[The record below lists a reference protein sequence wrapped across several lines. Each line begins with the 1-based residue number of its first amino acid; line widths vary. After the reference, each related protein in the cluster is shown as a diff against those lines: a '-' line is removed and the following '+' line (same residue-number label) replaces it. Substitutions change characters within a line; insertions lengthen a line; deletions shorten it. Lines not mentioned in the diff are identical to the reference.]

1 MEDYN
6 SAYSGAQIDEAAR
19 IAAANQ
25 SPFAATLLA
34 ANWADADVFGK
45 RTNVASGIV
54 ALNTVTFKSA
64 LSNTPAVKTY
74 TYSSAAAS
82 WQLGGANVSLA
93 TYGISLTG
101 TPANGNVIVAEYA
114 VRKTQTLAITGVSA
128 DHTLT
133 CDLRFVE
140 DGVPSEEAAQA
151 MAWALV
157 LKYLIGTNT
166 ITFYCG
172 DTAPVMDI
180 PIQLWEA

>member
-19 IAAANQ
+19 IAVANQ
-25 SPFAATLLA
+25 SPFTATLLA
-34 ANWADADVFGK
+34 ANWVDADVFGK
-45 RTNVASGIV
+45 RTNVAEGAV
-54 ALNTVTFKSA
+54 VLNTVTFKSA
-64 LSNTPAVKTY
+64 LSNTPAVKTF
-74 TYSSAAAS
+74 TYSSVAVS
-82 WQLGGANVSLA
+82 WQLSNANVSLT
-93 TYGISLTG
+93 TYGITLTG
-101 TPANGNVIVAEYA
+101 IPANGNVIVTEYA
-114 VRKTQTLAITGVSA
+114 VRKAQTLAISGVSM

-151 MAWALV
+151 AAWALV
-157 LKYLIGTNT
+157 LKYLIGTNS

-172 DTAPVMDI
+172 SSAPSSDI

>member
-25 SPFAATLLA
+25 SPFTATLFA
-34 ANWADADVFGK
+34 VNWANADVFGK
-45 RTNVASGIV
+45 RTNVASSIV
-54 ALNTVTFKSA
+54 DLNTVTFKSA
-64 LSNTPAVKTY
+64 LSNAPALKTF

-82 WQLGGANVSLA
+82 WQLSGANVSLA

-101 TPANGNVIVAEYA
+101 TPTNGNVIVAEYA
-114 VRKTQTLAITGVSA
+114 VRKVQTLVITGVSA

-133 CDLRFVE
+133 CGLRFAE

-151 MAWALV
+151 AAWALV
-157 LKYLIGTNT
+157 IKYLIGTNS

-172 DTAPVMDI
+172 DTAPTIDVS
-180 PIQLWEA
+180 IQLWEA